1 MTPTIGQI
9 EDAFES
15 VAKQAEREAY
25 GPFSGLYAHLRLVI
39 AKTWNYA
46 KRFEPG
52 SDRELM
58 NIIFGLC
65 AEAGEV
71 ADVLKKYYCHTEKDN
86 WSTVV
91 RKKLVYELGDVL
103 FYWLKLLDRF
113 GITVEEVVEGNREK
127 LASRHPELGEVTER
141 FNAAAIK

>member
-1 MTPTIGQI
+1 MSDFKGRVPSPLFQ
-9 EDAFES
+9 
-15 VAKQAEREAY
+15 
-25 GPFSGLYAHLRLVI
+25 GLYDHLDNVI

-46 KRFEPG
+46 KRYREG

-71 ADVLKKYYCHTEKDN
+71 ADVLKKYYCHTEKNN
-86 WSTVV
+86 WPDV

-103 FYWLKLLDRF
+103 FYFLKLIDRF
-113 GITVEEVVEGNREK
+113 GITVEEVIEGNREK
-127 LASRHPELGEVTER
+127 LASRHPEMGQVSAR
-141 FNAAAIK
+141 FGADAIK